1 MRRVFARAAVV
12 ALFVVLPACPW
23 ASPQPPGPGPIWE
36 SGASTSF
43 IVLADALRAQWLWVA
58 RRGEVR
64 VEPLS
69 VTGEVLQ
76 VERDRVLVFDYRD
89 EASRA
94 RDLAKIRDDL
104 PRDHAWRVAARVW
117 TDDTAIV
124 VYEGVDEAIVA
135 ALTEALGKPRTL

>member
-1 MRRVFARAAVV
+1 MRRVLARAAVV
-12 ALFVVLPACPW
+12 ALLAMLPACPW

-58 RRGEVR
+58 RRGELR

-76 VERDRVLVFDYRD
+76 VERDSVLVFDYRD

-104 PRDHAWRVAARVW
+104 PRDHAWRVDGHVW

-124 VYEGVDEAIVA
+124 VYEGADQAIVA
-135 ALTEALGKPRTL
+135 ALTEVLGPPRTL

>member
-1 MRRVFARAAVV
+1 MRRVLARAAVV
-12 ALFVVLPACPW
+12 ALLAMLPACPW

-58 RRGEVR
+58 RRGELR

-76 VERDRVLVFDYRD
+76 VERDRVLVFDHPD
-89 EASRA
+89 EAALA
-94 RDLAKIRDDL
+94 RGLAKIRDA
-104 PRDHAWRVAARVW
+104 PARDRAWLVDGHVW
-117 TDDTAIV
+117 IDDTAIV